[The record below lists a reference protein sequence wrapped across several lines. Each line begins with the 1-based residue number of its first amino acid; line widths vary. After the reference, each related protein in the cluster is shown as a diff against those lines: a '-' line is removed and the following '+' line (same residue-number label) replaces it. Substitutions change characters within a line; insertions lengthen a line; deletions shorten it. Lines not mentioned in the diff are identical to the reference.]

1 MANLLAT
8 CADWESAMARVRSA
22 AIVLDDAQLG
32 AEVDTWIRLALDVV
46 QAVPLVWQEI
56 DDFVTALPSEE
67 HRDLIWEQMCQLS
80 WLGSEI
86 CHLTLMPNTSRSA
99 HRCVTELVY
108 CMIGVGPV
116 GVGGHIGN
124 MTIYE
129 GWEDQCMHQKRYCF
143 PLPFEGAAY
152 ASLFM
157 LLARCASYNCGD
169 VYWYQIQDY
178 LQDNVDYTHRLLER
192 ILLLVASLGKFKCV
206 DSVWHELA
214 DDATF
219 RTSEEYNEQL
229 TTKGIFRALIY
240 PLDKPCC
247 DDELLEPLKNPYAR
261 KMVHAMRHAHRL
273 AKTHGDGSY
282 DSRATAAYREGK
294 EHIKAVKK
302 AFYRGRFRK
311 WRTLWTIAMY
321 WQEQTAKR
329 QCDTGGAWRAAD
341 LAVIAEMGVAEP

>member
-1 MANLLAT
+1 MANLLAMYT
-8 CADWESAMARVRSA
+8 DWELATARVRSA
-22 AIVLDDAQLG
+22 ATVLDDAQLG
-32 AEVDTWIRLALDVV
+32 AEMDAWIRLALDFV
-46 QAVPLVWQEI
+46 QAVPVALQP
-56 DDFVTALPSEE
+56 VTYSFRTWEPSEE
-67 HRDLIWEQMCQLS
+67 HRDLIWGQMCQLS
-80 WLGSEI
+80 WLASEI

-99 HRCVTELVY
+99 HRCVAELVY
-108 CMIGVGPV
+108 GMVSVGP
-116 GVGGHIGN
+116 GGDGPIGDPRVC
-124 MTIYE
+124 M
-129 GWEDQCMHQKRYCF
+129 GWNDECVHQKRYCF
-143 PLPFEGAAY
+143 PLPFEGAAD
-152 ASLFM
+152 ASLSV

-169 VYWYQIQDY
+169 VEWYQIQDY

-192 ILLLVASLGKFKCV
+192 ILYLVASLGKFKCV
-206 DSVWHELA
+206 GSVWHKLA
-214 DDATF
+214 DKATF
-219 RTSEEYNEQL
+219 WTSEEYNEQL
-229 TTKGIFRALIY
+229 TTKWIFRALIY
-240 PLDKPCC
+240 PLHKPYC

-261 KMVHAMRHAHRL
+261 KMVHAMRRAHRL

-302 AFYRGRFRK
+302 AFYRGRFHK